1 VTAKP
6 VNTITIDAAALAEA
20 CDGFDRAD
28 PARSAKQTAT
38 RAQIIAGVMLLA
50 SLIAALVLAP
60 APTAQALRATAYAL
74 FTAAIAL
81 RLVAAA
87 SLKPPPSRLA
97 APSARPI
104 YSVLCPIYREAN
116 VVADLVAALDAFDY
130 PRDALDVKLL
140 VEADDPDTVTAAQHA
155 STGKPHIEIVIVP
168 PAQPR
173 TKPKALQAG
182 LARARGEFVTI
193 YDAEDRP
200 HPDQLRAAL
209 AAFQDGPAHL
219 ACVQAPLVVDNGAR
233 AWIARQFAAEYAILF
248 NEILPLLSRLRL
260 PFPLGG
266 TSNHFRTAAVR
277 AVGGWDPYNV
287 TEDADLGYRLARA
300 GYAMGVITPPTWEEA
315 PVTFKAWL
323 AQRTRWIK
331 GHLQTWL
338 VLMRDPAK
346 ALREMGLGGF
356 LAMQL
361 VLGGGIA
368 AAFVHAPLA
377 LLLIV
382 AMVSPAQV
390 LGDADLALALFGYCS
405 AMFAALSA
413 TALSGNYSH
422 LRAAFT
428 MPLYWPLA
436 TIAAWRALYGLIVR
450 PHFWAKTA
458 HGQSTRDTPRARLKL
473 REQ

>member
-1 VTAKP
+1 VTTPPANI
-6 VNTITIDAAALAEA
+6 VIVDDAALAEA

-28 PARSAKQTAT
+28 PARSAKRTVT
-38 RAQIIAGVMLLA
+38 RAQVIIGATLLA
-50 SLIAALVLAP
+50 SLIAGLALAP
-60 APTAQALRATAYAL
+60 ATTTQALRAIAYAL

-97 APSARPI
+97 APSGWPT

-130 PRDALDVKLL
+130 PRGALDIKLL
-140 VEADDPDTVTAAQHA
+140 VEGDDPDTIAAATHA
-155 STGKPHIEIVIVP
+155 AAGKTHIEIVVVP

-182 LARARGEFVTI
+182 LARARGEFLVI

-200 HPDQLRAAL
+200 HPQQLRAAL
-209 AAFQDGPAHL
+209 AAFEDGGSSL
-219 ACVQAPLVVDNGAR
+219 ACVQAPLVVDNSAR

-248 NEILPLLSRLRL
+248 NEILPLLARLRL

-266 TSNHFRTAAVR
+266 TSNHFRTATLR

-300 GYAMGVITPPTWEEA
+300 GHAMGVVTPPTWEEA
-315 PVTFKAWL
+315 PVTSKAWL

-331 GHLQTWL
+331 GHMQTWL
-338 VLMRDPAK
+338 VLMRDPWR
-346 ALREMGLGGF
+346 ALQEMGVAGF
-356 LAMQL
+356 VAMQL
-361 VLGGGIA
+361 VLGGGVA

-377 LLLIV
+377 LLLLV
-382 AMVSPAQV
+382 ALVSPAQL
-390 LGDADLALALFGYCS
+390 LGEADIALALFGYCS
-405 AMFAALSA
+405 AMFAAISA

-458 HGQSTRDTPRARLKL
+458 HGQSSRDTPASKRG
-473 REQ
+473 

>member
-1 VTAKP
+1 MCSANDAMANGNIIV
-6 VNTITIDAAALAEA
+6 IDEASLADA
-20 CDGFDRAD
+20 CNSFDRAY
-28 PARSAKQTAT
+28 PARSARRTIT
-38 RAQIIAGVMLLA
+38 RAQVVAALTLIALLIAGLA
-50 SLIAALVLAP
+50 LAP
-60 APTAQALRATAYAL
+60 VLTAQTLRAAAYAL

-81 RLVAAA
+81 RLIAAA
-87 SLKPPPSRLA
+87 SLKPPSSRLA
-97 APSARPI
+97 TPTIWPV
-104 YSVLCPIYREAN
+104 YTVLCPIYREAN
-116 VVADLVAALDAFDY
+116 VVLDLVAALEAFEY
-130 PRDALDVKLL
+130 PRDALDIKLL
-140 VEADDPDTVTAAQHA
+140 VEGDDPETIAAA
-155 STGKPHIEIVIVP
+155 ERAAADKTCVEIVVVP

-182 LARARGEFVTI
+182 LARARGDFLVI

-200 HPDQLRAAL
+200 HPQQLRAAL
-209 AAFQDGPAHL
+209 AAFEDGPPTC

-248 NEILPLLSRLRL
+248 NEILPLLSRLKL

-266 TSNHFRTAAVR
+266 TSNHFRTASLR

-315 PVTFKAWL
+315 PVTFSAWL

-331 GHLQTWL
+331 GHMQTWL
-338 VLMRDPAK
+338 VLMRDPLR
-346 ALREMGLGGF
+346 ALRELGLAGF
-356 LAMQL
+356 IAMQL
-361 VLGGGIA
+361 VLGSGIA

-377 LLLIV
+377 LLLII
-382 AMVSPAQV
+382 ALISPAQL
-390 LGDADLALALFGYCS
+390 LGGADLALTLLGYCS
-405 AMFAALSA
+405 AMFAAISA

-436 TIAAWRALYGLIVR
+436 TIAAWRALHGLIVR

-458 HGQSTRDTPRARLKL
+458 HGQSTRNTPLARA
-473 REQ
+473 